1 MAYFPPRHPK
11 FEIEV
16 YPIAFQYNDHSTK
29 WYRLFM
35 NPNILFDNNNITS
48 SHFKIINQIPDKIQN
63 IDYGQYYFSDGVYR
77 LKFSCS
83 RRWQISQTLPS
94 SLPDVSMRSVGISS
108 SNRGD
113 LTILEPASGS
123 IVDTG
128 HTVSSGY
135 RVVDINFSQLIEITN
150 TTGKSYGVDF
160 HLSGIGS
167 YDTSDSNSEK
177 IYKWKSTLELIEDKT
192 VSSNQS

>member
-1 MAYFPPRHPK
+1 
-11 FEIEV
+11 
-16 YPIAFQYNDHSTK
+16 
-29 WYRLFM
+29 
-35 NPNILFDNNNITS
+35 
-48 SHFKIINQIPDKIQN
+48 
-63 IDYGQYYFSDGVYR
+63 
-77 LKFSCS
+77 
-83 RRWQISQTLPS
+83 
-94 SLPDVSMRSVGISS
+94 MRSVGLSS